1 MLFVYKPIWGS
12 LKEICFCD
20 CSLYSILKSQ
30 SYTEFSL
37 MWFCLRVFDLPSPFQ
52 MFSWITLLTQWP
64 LWLNQNLH
72 HSLICDVSAQT
83 CRHRRSESCSPLS
96 HTPQVSRQKACSHV
110 MFLGRLL
117 EQCAL
122 PYCCVD
128 SLQQSWPAGCSSVAL
143 SSCREGDWAKAFW
156 HAWVPS
162 FVSFCP
168 SGWNAVK
175 KRAGELE
182 GGWKEFELLSLSV
195 IQADF
200 FAKMALDQELTV
212 LKGKTATPS

>member
-1 MLFVYKPIWGS
+1 
-12 LKEICFCD
+12 
-20 CSLYSILKSQ
+20 
-30 SYTEFSL
+30 
-37 MWFCLRVFDLPSPFQ
+37 

-83 CRHRRSESCSPLS
+83 CRHTQTQWVLQSTQPHSPGVQTESLLSRNVPGQTAGAVRSALLLCWQFAAKL
-96 HTPQVSRQKACSHV
+96 ACW
-110 MFLGRLL
+110 LL
-117 EQCAL
+117 V
-122 PYCCVD
+122 CCIVFM
-128 SLQQSWPAGCSSVAL
+128 QG
-143 SSCREGDWAKAFW
+143 GDWAKAFW

-182 GGWKEFELLSLSV
+182 DGWKEFELLSLSV

>member
-1 MLFVYKPIWGS
+1 
-12 LKEICFCD
+12 
-20 CSLYSILKSQ
+20 
-30 SYTEFSL
+30 
-37 MWFCLRVFDLPSPFQ
+37 MWFCLRVFDLPSSFQ

-83 CRHRRSESCSPLS
+83 CRHTQTQWVLQSTQPHSPGVQTESLLS
-96 HTPQVSRQKACSHV
+96 RNVPGQTAGAVT
-110 MFLGRLL
+110 
-117 EQCAL
+117 L

-162 FVSFCP
+162 FVSFCR